1 MRAQHGLPVMLYRFG
16 DCTLDMARFQLCR
29 QGLPVRADPQVLRLL
44 QFLIDNRDRVV
55 SRSEIHQRMWGRRL
69 VTDNAL
75 NVRIR
80 SARRAVG
87 DSGQTQSIIS
97 TVHGAGYRFVGEVD
111 VSSLPPVR
119 PIRQWSGRIGHAAA
133 HDPGAFADRA
143 LTGQPSIAVLPFE
156 SISADASEKV
166 IARGLAHDII
176 TRIARSRTMLIIA
189 RGTAFKFPS
198 GRQDVMAIGSKL
210 GVRYVVQG
218 AVQVASGRLKVS
230 VALANSLTCEEIS
243 SEQFTRKLDD
253 FMLVQEEIADMIV
266 SSLESSVQREEMQR
280 SLLMPS
286 TNLDAWSAYHRGL
299 HHMYRF
305 RVKDCDQAE
314 RLFRRS
320 IDLEPNVPRA
330 YAGLSFVNFERAF
343 MHFQQ
348 NRAAAIQKAFDYAEQ
363 SLSIDP
369 LDPMGHWVLA
379 RAQLLRAELDASKS
393 SLETAIQLNPS
404 YAIAQYSLGWV
415 ALHLGDNKL
424 CGERIEF
431 AKRLSPYDPLRFA
444 MLGVSALNL
453 AMTGRTEE
461 AVALSNQSLRQPNA
475 HYQANVFAAVTH
487 ALDGQVDRASDLFA
501 KVRRAVPDY
510 DLADFL
516 SVFPFRREKDIRRIR
531 RAFDDMR
538 PPGRS
543 H

>member
-1 MRAQHGLPVMLYRFG
+1 MLYRFS

-29 QGLPVRADPQVLRLL
+29 QGRPVKAEPQVLRLL
-44 QFLIDNRDRVV
+44 QLLIENRDRVV
-55 SRSEIHQRMWGRRL
+55 SRSEIHARLWGRRL

-75 NVRIR
+75 NVRMK

-87 DSGQTQSIIS
+87 DTGQAQSIIR
-97 TVHGAGYRFVGEVD
+97 TVQGAGYQFMADVD
-111 VSSLPPVR
+111 CSSQPS
-119 PIRQWSGRIGHAAA
+119 IRLAPYRAGDFGGAVVHAPAA
-133 HDPGAFADRA
+133 LVERA
-143 LTGQPSIAVLPFE
+143 LTGQPSIVVLPFE
-156 SISADASEKV
+156 SISADASETV

-198 GRQDVMAIGSKL
+198 GQQDVMAIGRKL

-218 AVQVASGRLKVS
+218 AVQIASGRLKVS
-230 VALANSLTCEEIS
+230 VALANALTCEEIS
-243 SEQFTRKLDD
+243 SEQYTRKLDD
-253 FMLVQEEIADMIV
+253 FMLVQEEIADMVV
-266 SSLESSVQREEMQR
+266 SALEASVQREEMQR

-305 RVKDCDQAE
+305 KLKDCDKAE

-320 IDLEPNVPRA
+320 IDLEPGVPRA

-343 MHFQQ
+343 MHFGGD
-348 NRAAAIQKAFDYAEQ
+348 RSAAIHKAFDYAQQ

-369 LDPMGHWVLA
+369 MDPMGHWVLA
-379 RAQLLRAELDASKS
+379 RAQLLRAELEASKR
-393 SLETAIQLNPS
+393 SLETAIDLNPS

-415 ALHLGDNKL
+415 ALQLGEHEL
-424 CGERIEF
+424 CSERIGL
-431 AKRLSPYDPLRFA
+431 ARRLSPYDPLKFA
-444 MLGVSALNL
+444 MLGVTALNL
-453 AMTGRTEE
+453 AMMGRTGE
-461 AVALSNQSLRQPNA
+461 AVVLAKQSLRQPNA
-475 HYQANVFAAVTH
+475 HYQANAFAAVTH
-487 ALDGQVDRASDLFA
+487 ALDGQTDRARELFA
-501 KVRRAVPDY
+501 KVRQVVPAY

-516 SVFPFRREKDIRRIR
+516 AVFPFRRDDDARCIRK
-531 RAFDDMR
+531 AFDAMR
-538 PPGRS
+538 PPGHS

>member
-1 MRAQHGLPVMLYRFG
+1 
-16 DCTLDMARFQLCR
+16 
-29 QGLPVRADPQVLRLL
+29 
-44 QFLIDNRDRVV
+44 
-55 SRSEIHQRMWGRRL
+55 
-69 VTDNAL
+69 
-75 NVRIR
+75 
-80 SARRAVG
+80 
-87 DSGQTQSIIS
+87 
-97 TVHGAGYRFVGEVD
+97 
-111 VSSLPPVR
+111 
-119 PIRQWSGRIGHAAA
+119 
-133 HDPGAFADRA
+133 
-143 LTGQPSIAVLPFE
+143 
-156 SISADASEKV
+156 
-166 IARGLAHDII
+166 
-176 TRIARSRTMLIIA
+176 
-189 RGTAFKFPS
+189 
-198 GRQDVMAIGSKL
+198 MAIGSKL